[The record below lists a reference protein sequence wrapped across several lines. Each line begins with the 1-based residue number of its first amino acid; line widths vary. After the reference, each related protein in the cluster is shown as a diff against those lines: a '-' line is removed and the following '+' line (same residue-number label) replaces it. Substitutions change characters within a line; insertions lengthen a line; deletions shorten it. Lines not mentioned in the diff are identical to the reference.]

1 MRMETLWKLD
11 PKADE
16 VSRLEHEGIPV
27 LFAERAEAEAYG
39 QGEAAAW
46 NDDVRVFPVN
56 VGQA

>member
-1 MRMETLWKLD
+1 MRMYTLWKLD
-11 PKADE
+11 PLAND
-16 VSRLEHEGIPV
+16 VSRLEYEGMPV

-46 NDDVRVFPVN
+46 NDDVRVFPVT